1 MSGPRPLSGSSVEL
15 KKSIGRL
22 VFQANSEILELQ
34 SGYKRVKDG
43 GTLTKSEEGKEKSLK
58 EKIAGL
64 EDGLKSLDEKPDLV
78 EKDNFKKY
86 IDMMKMTVKTAGSLL
101 TKKDEASDVTEE
113 AVGDIQKEAK
123 SCMEEIEMIED
134 VIEQEVA
141 GLSKVLSS
149 LTGPI
154 VNVENDSK
162 DPEVEV
168 EKAINNLDKYV
179 RERFVKIKKEIS
191 VKMREQITKLEDT
204 WWDERDTIDYQG
216 LKDIRFEFD
225 QVDKKLRFLVNEWDK
240 RKHGEM
246 LTDYLVDTADKL
258 YDEYFKKYTR
268 MADEKRKES
277 AVRRKKEQEIME
289 YN

>member
-1 MSGPRPLSGSSVEL
+1 
-15 KKSIGRL
+15 
-22 VFQANSEILELQ
+22 
-34 SGYKRVKDG
+34 
-43 GTLTKSEEGKEKSLK
+43 
-58 EKIAGL
+58 
-64 EDGLKSLDEKPDLV
+64 LKSLDEKPDLV
-78 EKDNFKKY
+78 EKDNFKKH

-113 AVGDIQKEAK
+113 AVGDIPKEAK

-134 VIEQEVA
+134 MIEQEVA

-154 VNVENDSK
+154 VNMENYSK
-162 DPEVEV
+162 YPEVEV
-168 EKAINNLDKYV
+168 EKAINNLEKYV

-204 WWDERDTIDYQG
+204 WWDERDIIDYQG

-258 YDEYFKKYTR
+258 
-268 MADEKRKES
+268 
-277 AVRRKKEQEIME
+277 
-289 YN
+289 